1 MRPEDNAHPMQIE
14 RRAFLRSVFTTAAAA
29 ALAGLAPAGSA
40 KTGPQ
45 ARRISLGLLL
55 DPATP
60 EGRGASLG
68 VEEARRVGE
77 LLHVEIAAAPT
88 SDFVLI
94 GAAPPRQEA
103 KALFLAVSGGAG
115 PAGPE
120 GTAWNVTS
128 SPAFRQQ
135 ALNRHA
141 DRKDL
146 RAVDWHSGLMKFGA
160 EELNVRFRRRFD
172 QPMDERS
179 WHGWV
184 AVKCAVELALRYPG
198 GNPKERIGELRLDGH
213 KGMMLRFDPQDRH
226 LVQPVYL
233 VDAEGKMVEAV
244 EPEWKE

>member
-1 MRPEDNAHPMQIE
+1 MQ
-14 RRAFLRSVFTTAAAA
+14 RRDFLRSVFTTAAAA
-29 ALAGLAPAGSA
+29 ALAGLPPAGSA

-77 LLHVEIAAAPT
+77 LLHLEITAAAT
-88 SDFVLI
+88 SDFALI
-94 GAAPPRQEA
+94 GAVPPRRET
-103 KALFLAVSGGAG
+103 KALFLAVSG

-120 GTAWNVTS
+120 GTDWNVTA

-135 ALNRHA
+135 ALARHA

-160 EELNVRFRRRFD
+160 EELNVRFRRRFG
-172 QPMDERS
+172 QPMDERA

-198 GNPKERIGELRLDGH
+198 GNPKQKIGELRLDGH

-233 VDAEGKMVEAV
+233 VDSGGKMVEAV
-244 EPEWKE
+244 EPEWRE